1 MTIEIFLI
9 LAVVLVAV
17 ILFSIERIPADVV
30 ALGVLMFLAVT
41 GLIPSDKIFSGFGSD
56 SVMMILGL
64 LIMTAAL
71 SRTGVVELIGKQFV
85 RGTGDNPQRLLAGVM
100 LVASGL
106 SSIISNTAA
115 AAFFIPLVIGV
126 AHRTRQSTSKL
137 LMPLAF
143 AAILSSSVTLVA
155 TSTNIVVSGLMVQQG
170 LEPLGMFEL
179 TPVGIPI
186 VVLGLLYMQTIGQK
200 LLPRHKEIE
209 QQAQYEEM
217 GVPPYLTEVVI
228 MRGSPMIH
236 KSLQEAGLGQDLD
249 LTILSV
255 VRGND
260 LILAPQA
267 ELRLA
272 EGDVLLVEG
281 QRNDILKVEQV
292 GGLGLRGTIKLSEAN
307 LQSKDV
313 GLVEAII
320 LLGSPLIGRTLRG
333 VQFRER
339 FGLQV
344 IAINRHGETIATK
357 LSQVRMQLGDV
368 LLVQGPRSNF
378 FALETDRTFRI
389 LGEVEAMKPNRQ
401 RATIAILAFVGALLI
416 GSLEILPLTVAIFL
430 GVLVVFLTRCITPS
444 EAYRQVEWKAL
455 ILIGSMLGLGIA
467 LESTGAAAYL
477 ADLIVNLFGNANP
490 LWLLGGFFIL
500 TMVLTQPMSNQA
512 AAAVVVPIAMQTAI
526 QMGVNPRTFAVMIAV
541 GASCSYLTP
550 LEPACLMVYG
560 PGRYR
565 FIDFVKVGSLL
576 TLAIFIL
583 AMIFVPLLWPLE

>member
-1 MTIEIFLI
+1 
-9 LAVVLVAV
+9 
-17 ILFSIERIPADVV
+17 
-30 ALGVLMFLAVT
+30 
-41 GLIPSDKIFSGFGSD
+41 
-56 SVMMILGL
+56 
-64 LIMTAAL
+64 
-71 SRTGVVELIGKQFV
+71 
-85 RGTGDNPQRLLAGVM
+85 
-100 LVASGL
+100 
-106 SSIISNTAA
+106 
-115 AAFFIPLVIGV
+115 
-126 AHRTRQSTSKL
+126 
-137 LMPLAF
+137 
-143 AAILSSSVTLVA
+143 
-155 TSTNIVVSGLMVQQG
+155 
-170 LEPLGMFEL
+170 
-179 TPVGIPI
+179 
-186 VVLGLLYMQTIGQK
+186 
-200 LLPRHKEIE
+200 
-209 QQAQYEEM
+209 
-217 GVPPYLTEVVI
+217 
-228 MRGSPMIH
+228 
-236 KSLQEAGLGQDLD
+236 
-249 LTILSV
+249 
-255 VRGND
+255 
-260 LILAPQA
+260 
-267 ELRLA
+267 
-272 EGDVLLVEG
+272 
-281 QRNDILKVEQV
+281 
-292 GGLGLRGTIKLSEAN
+292 
-307 LQSKDV
+307 
-313 GLVEAII
+313 
-320 LLGSPLIGRTLRG
+320 
-333 VQFRER
+333 
-339 FGLQV
+339 
-344 IAINRHGETIATK
+344 
-357 LSQVRMQLGDV
+357 V